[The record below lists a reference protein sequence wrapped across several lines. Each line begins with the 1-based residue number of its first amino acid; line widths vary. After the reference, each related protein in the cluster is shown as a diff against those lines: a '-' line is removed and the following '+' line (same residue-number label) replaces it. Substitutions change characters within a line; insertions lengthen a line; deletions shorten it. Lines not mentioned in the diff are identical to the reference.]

1 MEYEKNIEIDDN
13 SRATLDITIKKNV
26 LNDEYQKL
34 LIKYSKEISLPG
46 FRRGKVP
53 PKVLEAKYADSI
65 KADLA
70 SKIIEEVLKEV
81 FETLPKEE
89 KPIYS
94 SRPEIKE
101 EPKLDLNNDFSFSVF
116 YDAYPKIKISKDEG
130 FSFKIPSIIVGDEDI
145 QKELER
151 YQDINATIKEKEG
164 DDVVNKDDIVN
175 IDYVGF
181 DGEVKEKES
190 SDYVFVVGKSNDYY
204 NIGDDVLG
212 MKKGEVKEIIKT
224 YNDDFENIELRGKT
238 RKITI
243 TLKTAR
249 EKILPKI
256 DDELAQDI
264 SEDYKTLDDLK
275 NSIKERLE
283 KTIESKIKAKKIQSL
298 RNELVKA
305 NPVIVPES
313 MISYDLYSYYED
325 FARQYGISVQNFMTT
340 LADKATQLENDLKP
354 NIIKNLQAFLIET
367 ELKKK
372 YEISLSDE
380 EFDAY
385 IANYAKEVGASK
397 EVVENAMKDPATK
410 LTYKNNATTEKLY
423 DLLFTKSN
431 IEKGDE
437 ISLSKFEIDEQKLG

>member
-164 DDVVNKDDIVN
+164 NDVVNKDDIVN

-283 KTIESKIKAKKIQSL
+283 KTIESKIKAQKIQSL

>member
-224 YNDDFENIELRGKT
+224 YNDDFENVELRGKT

-283 KTIESKIKAKKIQSL
+283 KTIESKIKAQKIQSL

>member
-397 EVVENAMKDPATK
+397 EIVENAMKDPATK

-423 DLLFTKSN
+423 DLLFTKTN

>member
-249 EKILPKI
+249 EKKLPKI

-283 KTIESKIKAKKIQSL
+283 KTIESKIKAQKIQSL

>member
-437 ISLSKFEIDEQKLG
+437 ISLSKFEIDEQQVG